1 MKKIAKI
8 KVLADYNDDFEF
20 EYSKCEVF
28 MEAEKPFLMRETIQ
42 WIDSR
47 IKKKK
52 HDKKFMEK
60 FELREI
66 KDTKI
71 YTLEY

>member
-28 MEAEKPFLMRETIQ
+28 MEAEKPFLMRET
-42 WIDSR
+42 
-47 IKKKK
+47 
-52 HDKKFMEK
+52 
-60 FELREI
+60 
-66 KDTKI
+66 T
-71 YTLEY
+71 